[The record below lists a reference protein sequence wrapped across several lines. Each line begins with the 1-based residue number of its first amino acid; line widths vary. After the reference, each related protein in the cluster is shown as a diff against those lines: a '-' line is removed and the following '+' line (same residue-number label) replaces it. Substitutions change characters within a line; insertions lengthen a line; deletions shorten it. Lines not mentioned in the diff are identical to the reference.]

1 MLAATRIGTMNNKAP
16 KKVLVV
22 GLGKTGLS
30 CARYLSRCGQQV
42 AVTDD
47 RDLPPG
53 LTALRDELP
62 DVALF
67 LGRFEPDAFANAEQI
82 VVSPG
87 VSLDHPLIGEAR
99 ARGVEVIGDIELFA
113 RAVQADADVVRGGM
127 PGASAAKA
135 AVLAITGSNGKSTV
149 TTLVGE
155 MARCAGRNVKVGG
168 NLGTP
173 ALDLLPAATEAEPD
187 LYVLELSSFQLEST
201 ATLALRAA
209 AILNISP
216 DHLDRY
222 SGLDDYAK
230 AKQRIYRNAALQI
243 VNRDDAYA
251 ARLADANRP
260 AVGFTLQAPAEGDY
274 GVREMDDR
282 TGRRA
287 WLVHGDEPLLP
298 VAEIRMAGRHNVAN
312 ALAALALGDAVGLQ
326 RDAMCETLRTF
337 GGLAHRTQWVAEAGG
352 VVWYNDSKGTNIGAT
367 LAAVHGMD
375 RPVVLIAG
383 GQGKG
388 ADFKLLRDGL
398 ASTPLRAAVLIGE
411 DAPLIEAA
419 LRGTTVIERCDSMD
433 SAVQAAA
440 RLAQPGDAVLL
451 SPACASF
458 DMFKG
463 YDHRGQAF
471 ADAVRRLLK

>member
-1 MLAATRIGTMNNKAP
+1 MNVQAA

-30 CARYLSRCGQQV
+30 CACYLSRLGFQV

-47 RDLPPG
+47 RQDPPG
-53 LTALRDELP
+53 FAALRDDLP

-87 VSLDHPLIGEAR
+87 VSLKHPLIGEAR

-113 RAVQADADVVRGGM
+113 RA
-127 PGASAAKA
+127 AKA
-135 AVLAITGSNGKSTV
+135 PVIAITGSNGKSTV

-155 MARCAGRNVKVGG
+155 MARAAGVNAKVGG

-173 ALDLLPAATEAEPD
+173 ALDLLPANATEAVAEPD

-201 ATLALRAA
+201 FTLAARAA
-209 AILNISP
+209 VVLNISP
-216 DHLDRY
+216 DHMDRY

-230 AKQRIYRNAALQI
+230 AKQRIYRNAEMQV
-243 VNRDDAYA
+243 VNLDDAYA
-251 ARLADANRP
+251 ARLADAQRNSI
-260 AVGFTLQAPAEGDY
+260 GFGVQPPSAGNY
-274 GVREMDDR
+274 GVCEVE
-282 TGRRA
+282 GRS
-287 WLVHGDEPLLP
+287 WLMRGDERLMP
-298 VAEIRMAGRHNVAN
+298 ASEIRMAGRHNLSN
-312 ALAALALGDAVGLQ
+312 ALAALALGDAVGLP
-326 RDAMCETLRTF
+326 REAMFETLRTF
-337 GGLAHRTQWVAEAGG
+337 GGLPHRTQWVAEANG

-367 LAAVHGMD
+367 LAAVQGMD

-388 ADFKLLRDGL
+388 ADFRLLREGL
-398 ASTPLRAAVLIGE
+398 AGRRLRAAVLIGE

-419 LRGTTVIERCDSMD
+419 LQGMTTLVRADSLEN
-433 SAVQAAA
+433 AVQAAA
-440 RLAQPGDAVLL
+440 ELAQPGDAVLL

-463 YDHRGQAF
+463 YDHRGDVF
-471 ADAVRRLLK
+471 MDCVRRFVK

>member
-1 MLAATRIGTMNNKAP
+1 MGMMAAKQPDLMDETAP

-30 CARYLSRCGQQV
+30 CARFLTRLGQQV

-47 RDLPPG
+47 RMDPPG
-53 LTALRDELP
+53 LVALTDELP

-67 LGRFEPDAFANAEQI
+67 LGRFEPDAFAHAEQI

-87 VSLDHPLIGEAR
+87 VSLRHPLISEAR

-113 RAVQADADVVRGGM
+113 RAVHGTTGVAGGRM
-127 PGASAAKA
+127 PGATAVSAP
-135 AVLAITGSNGKSTV
+135 VIAITGSNGKSTV

-155 MARCAGRNVKVGG
+155 MARAAGRAVKVGG

-173 ALDLLPAATEAEPD
+173 ALDLLGDTDAEPE

-201 ATLALRAA
+201 FTLAPRAA
-209 AILNISP
+209 VILNISP
-216 DHLDRY
+216 DHMDRY

-230 AKQRIYRNAALQI
+230 AKQRIYRNAEVQV
-243 VNRDDAYA
+243 VNLDDAYA
-251 ARLADANRP
+251 ARLADTARDCI
-260 AVGFTLQAPAEGDY
+260 GYGLQPPQTDNYGIAEHNGQ
-274 GVREMDDR
+274 V
-282 TGRRA
+282 
-287 WLVHGDEPLLP
+287 WLMCGEQPLLP
-298 VAEIRMAGRHNVAN
+298 AGEIRMAGRHNLSN
-312 ALAALALGDAVGLQ
+312 ALAALALGDAVGLS
-326 RDAMCETLRTF
+326 RAAMCETLRTF
-337 GGLAHRTQWVAEAGG
+337 GGLAHRTQWVAESAG

-367 LAAVHGMD
+367 LAAVQGMD

-388 ADFKLLRDGL
+388 ADFRMLRDGL
-398 ASTPLRAAVLIGE
+398 RDKVRAVVLIGE
-411 DAPLIEAA
+411 DAPLLEAALQGVTQLVRADSIEAA
-419 LRGTTVIERCDSMD
+419 VAR
-433 SAVQAAA
+433 AAELA
-440 RLAQPGDAVLL
+440 RPGDAVLL

-463 YDHRGQAF
+463 YDHRGQLF
-471 ADAVRRLLK
+471 MDAVRRLLA

>member
-1 MLAATRIGTMNNKAP
+1 MTAKQPKIMNAQAP

-30 CARYLSRCGQQV
+30 CARYLSRAGHQV

-47 RDLPPG
+47 RQDPPG
-53 LTALRDELP
+53 FAALRDDLP

-87 VSLDHPLIGEAR
+87 VSLKHPLIGEAR
-99 ARGVEVIGDIELFA
+99 ARGVEIIGDIELFA
-113 RAVQADADVVRGGM
+113 RA
-127 PGASAAKA
+127 AKA
-135 AVLAITGSNGKSTV
+135 PVIAITGSNGKSTV

-155 MARCAGRNVKVGG
+155 MARVAGVNAKVGG

-173 ALDLLPAATEAEPD
+173 ALDLLPVDEVEPD

-201 ATLALRAA
+201 FMLAARAA
-209 AILNISP
+209 VILNISP

-222 SGLDDYAK
+222 SGVDDYAK
-230 AKQRIYRNAALQI
+230 AKQRIYRNAEIQI
-243 VNRDDAYA
+243 INLDDSYA
-251 ARLADANRP
+251 ARLADAQRTHI
-260 AVGFTLQAPAEGDY
+260 GFGVQPPSAGNDGAGNY
-274 GVREMDDR
+274 GVRDVE
-282 TGRRA
+282 GRS
-287 WLVHGDEPLLP
+287 WLMRGGERLLP
-298 VAEIRMAGRHNVAN
+298 VDEIRMPGRHNLSN
-312 ALAALALGDAVGLQ
+312 ALAALALGDAAGLP
-326 RDAMCETLRTF
+326 REAMFETLRTF
-337 GGLAHRTQWVAEAGG
+337 GGLPHRTQWVAEANG

-367 LAAVHGMD
+367 LAAVQGMD

-388 ADFKLLRDGL
+388 ADFRLLREGL
-398 ASTPLRAAVLIGE
+398 EGRLRAVVLIGE

-419 LRGTTVIERCDSMD
+419 LQGMTTLVRADSMEA
-433 SAVQAAA
+433 AVQAAA
-440 RLAQPGDAVLL
+440 EQARPGDAVLL

-463 YDHRGQAF
+463 YDHRGDVF
-471 ADAVRRLLK
+471 MDAVRRVVK

>member
-1 MLAATRIGTMNNKAP
+1 MVAATQIGIMNNKAP

-30 CARYLSRCGQQV
+30 CARYLSRLGEQV
-42 AVTDD
+42 AVTDN

-67 LGRFEPDAFANAEQI
+67 LGRFETDAFDNAEQI

-87 VSLDHPLIGEAR
+87 VPLQHPLISEAR

-113 RAVQADADVVRGGM
+113 RAARA
-127 PGASAAKA
+127 PT
-135 AVLAITGSNGKSTV
+135 LAITGSNGKSTV

-168 NLGTP
+168 NLGVP
-173 ALDLLPAATEAEPD
+173 ALDLLPADATEGEPD

-201 ATLALRAA
+201 YTLAPRAA
-209 AILNISP
+209 VILNISP

-230 AKQRIYRNAALQI
+230 AKQRIYRNAALQV

-251 ARLADANRP
+251 ARLADPNRP
-260 AVGFTLQAPAEGDY
+260 SVGFGLQAPTDGDY
-274 GVREMDDR
+274 GVAEVG
-282 TGRRA
+282 GRS
-287 WLVHGDEPLLP
+287 WLMHGNEPLLP
-298 VAEIRMAGRHNVAN
+298 IAEIRMAGRHNVSN
-312 ALAALALGDAVGLQ
+312 ALAALALGDAMELD
-326 RDAMCETLRTF
+326 RAAMFETLRTF

-367 LAAVHGMD
+367 LAAVQGMD

-388 ADFKLLRDGL
+388 ADFRLLRDGL
-398 ASTPLRAAVLIGE
+398 EGRLRAAVLIGE
-411 DAPLIEAA
+411 DAALIESA
-419 LRGTTVIERCDSMD
+419 LQGMTTIERTDSMD
-433 SAVQAAA
+433 NAVRAAA
-440 RLAQPGDAVLL
+440 RLARPGDAVLL

-463 YDHRGQAF
+463 YDHRGDVF
-471 ADAVRRLLK
+471 ADAVRRLVK

>member
-1 MLAATRIGTMNNKAP
+1 MGVMAAKQPEITEALAP

-30 CARYLSRCGQQV
+30 CARYLSRLGQQV

-47 RDLPPG
+47 RADPPG
-53 LTALRDELP
+53 LAALTDELP

-67 LGRFEPDAFANAEQI
+67 LGRFEPDAFAHAEQI

-87 VSLDHPLIGEAR
+87 VSLRHPLISEAR

-113 RAVQADADVVRGGM
+113 RAVEAPVV
-127 PGASAAKA
+127 
-135 AVLAITGSNGKSTV
+135 AITGSNGKSTV

-155 MARCAGRNVKVGG
+155 MARAAGRAVKVGG

-173 ALDLLPAATEAEPD
+173 ALDLLSDAEEQPE
-187 LYVLELSSFQLEST
+187 LFVLELSSFQLEST
-201 ATLALRAA
+201 YTLAPRAA
-209 AILNISP
+209 VILNISP
-216 DHLDRY
+216 DHMDRY

-230 AKQRIYRNAALQI
+230 AKQRIYRNAEVQV
-243 VNRDDAYA
+243 VNLDDSYA
-251 ARLADANRP
+251 ARLADP
-260 AVGFTLQAPAEGDY
+260 ARACVGYGLYPPQAGNYGIAERDGRTWVMCGDQ
-274 GVREMDDR
+274 
-282 TGRRA
+282 
-287 WLVHGDEPLLP
+287 PLLT
-298 VAEIRMAGRHNVAN
+298 ADEIRMAGRHNLSN
-312 ALAALALGDAVGLQ
+312 ALAALALGDAIGLS
-326 RDAMCETLRTF
+326 REAMRETLRTF
-337 GGLAHRTQWVAEAGG
+337 GGLAHRTQWVAESGG

-367 LAAVHGMD
+367 LAAVQGMD

-388 ADFKLLRDGL
+388 ADFRLLRDGL
-398 ASTPLRAAVLIGE
+398 KDKTRAVVLIGE

-419 LRGTTVIERCDSMD
+419 LNGVTQIAR
-433 SAVQAAA
+433 AVDMETAVKCAAE
-440 RLAQPGDAVLL
+440 LAQPGDAVLL

-463 YDHRGQAF
+463 YDHRGQVF
-471 ADAVRRLLK
+471 MDAVRRLLG